1 MGCNMVLEILGSIIA
16 TSTAKSV
23 IKFVDEKVADY
34 VSKKYGN
41 KPPADIEA
49 LVKDVKEL
57 KEKLDEKQKDE
68 VTQIDVEEMRKSII
82 KIGQRQSSL
91 PDTIISDSNFL
102 EWNDMK
108 LRVEMDIEGQAPIVR
123 RELEILLSKTHE
135 LKKSEKNSWRIQ
147 NILVAIDMN
156 LNDMKKWI
164 EMFQM
169 QPLSIYDDKAK
180 LAEIA
185 LRNTLY
191 EARNTLKPYYEVE

>member
-1 MGCNMVLEILGSIIA
+1 MVLEILGSIIA

-41 KPPADIEA
+41 KPPEDIET
-49 LVKDVKEL
+49 LMKEVEEL
-57 KEKLDEKQKDE
+57 KGKLDAKQKDE
-68 VTQIDVEEMRKSII
+68 VTQTDVEEMRKSII

-91 PDTIISDSNFL
+91 PDTIISDSSFL

-108 LRVEMDIEGQAPIVR
+108 LGVEMDIEGQAPIVR
-123 RELEILLSKTHE
+123 REMEILLAKTKE
-135 LKKSEKNSWRIQ
+135 LKISEKNRWRVQ

-169 QPLSIYDDKAK
+169 QPLSVYDDKAK

-191 EARNTLKPYYEVE
+191 EARNTLKPYYDAK